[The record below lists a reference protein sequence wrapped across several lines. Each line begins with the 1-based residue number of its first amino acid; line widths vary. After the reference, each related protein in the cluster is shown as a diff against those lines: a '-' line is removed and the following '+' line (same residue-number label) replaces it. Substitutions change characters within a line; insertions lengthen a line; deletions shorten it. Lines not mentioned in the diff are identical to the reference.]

1 MAKKSGACHP
11 LKVTLEATP
20 KGARIMFRIDEE
32 IVRQRMMELRQEAR
46 EAEKARHYNRL
57 KKKKRKS
64 ILKILM
70 IFFKK

>member
-1 MAKKSGACHP
+1 
-11 LKVTLEATP
+11 
-20 KGARIMFRIDEE
+20 MFRIDEE

-64 ILKILM
+64 ILKIIM
-70 IFFKK
+70 IFLKK

>member
-1 MAKKSGACHP
+1 
-11 LKVTLEATP
+11 
-20 KGARIMFRIDEE
+20 MFRIDEE

-46 EAEKARHYNRL
+46 EMEKARRYCNGV

-64 ILKILM
+64 ILKTIM

>member
-1 MAKKSGACHP
+1 MAKKSGARHP
-11 LKVTLEATP
+11 LKVTLEVTP

-46 EAEKARHYNRL
+46 EMEKARHCSGM

-64 ILKILM
+64 ILKILTV
-70 IFFKK
+70 FFKK